1 MKKKNYRTNVR
12 TDKHGGT
19 IERME
24 NVIARW
30 KGNDRWT
37 NWRAITG
44 TGANWWWWSRTART
58 TCPRAWS
65 AGIWIVTGSGWPP
78 STIYGPTRSNRP
90 LECSSPNTPVCKIV
104 FSLHADTDTRF
115 FIPGATVLRN
125 RGTGGI
131 FCLLDFGIEIFK
143 EREIWEF
150 WNLKKGKKKEEIRD
164 MYETCAGKI
173 GSILWN
179 NRLIQNCEPDRPFF

>member
-115 FIPGATVLRN
+115 FYPVILPWRHDSSWNRWNFLPFRFWNWNFQRERN
-125 RGTGGI
+125 MRI
-131 FCLLDFGIEIFK
+131 LKFK
-143 EREIWEF
+143 ER
-150 WNLKKGKKKEEIRD
+150 KEERRNTWYVRD
-164 MYETCAGKI
+164 VCGK
-173 GSILWN
+173 
-179 NRLIQNCEPDRPFF
+179 DRIYFVEQ